1 MKLKRKC
8 WYPNVFRP
16 FFETTSLSLC
26 LMSFKC
32 YPDNRNVKSL
42 EAITAH
48 FECRIKGSK
57 SLCKTSGTF
66 LFFCFFAGRME
77 HETWLKTKK
86 EKKVVTDDCQAFD
99 FIVTRQK
106 FAYICISP
114 RLFLCC
120 FVNFSLME
128 KPAETAVV
136 RLPLFLLFEH
146 FQFANRAESTKEED
160 DEKRMD
166 GAVLVSHS
174 SLPLNPIHF
183 HNAFH

>member
-1 MKLKRKC
+1 MLIPKC
-8 WYPNVFRP
+8 LSTIFRDNIAQFVSDELQMLP
-16 FFETTSLSLC
+16 RQPECQKSWGDHRSFW
-26 LMSFKC
+26 MSNQRIK
-32 YPDNRNVKSL
+32 KSL
-42 EAITAH
+42 QNVRD
-48 FECRIKGSK
+48 FFV
-57 SLCKTSGTF
+57 F
-66 LFFCFFAGRME
+66 LFFRWTNG
-77 HETWLKTKK
+77 TWNLTQNKK
-86 EKKVVTDDCQAFD
+86 GKKVVTDDCQAFD